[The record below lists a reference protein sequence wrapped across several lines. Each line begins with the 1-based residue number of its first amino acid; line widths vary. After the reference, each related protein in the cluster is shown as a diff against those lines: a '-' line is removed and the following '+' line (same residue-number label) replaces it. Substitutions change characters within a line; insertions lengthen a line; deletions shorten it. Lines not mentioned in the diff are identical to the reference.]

1 MIEQIKEIEGNVI
14 AFEIIDSFTETDGK
28 LAHKLFEQK
37 INQGHDVIN
46 VLIKVDELKINHIV
60 LKAALQDISYVLKNL
75 KQFGNLAI
83 VTHSK
88 TLKTLV
94 KMDNLFYNKLNNG
107 FEERYFDLSEIEE
120 AFKYI
125 ETKN

>member
-1 MIEQIKEIEGNVI
+1 MIEQIKEIEGNAI

-83 VTHSK
+83 VNHSK